1 MIIDGSENKIPA
13 YILKEYST
21 EKQETCA
28 EKKES
33 GVANIFDAIK
43 NLPKEVFEQG
53 VLSFIVEYADANG
66 ISEEELIS
74 EISSTINGPLWN
86 FEKLL
91 MKAILANVR
100 EQKGVK

>member
-33 GVANIFDAIK
+33 GVASIFDATK
-43 NLPKEVFEQG
+43 NLPKEVFESLI
-53 VLSFIVEYADANG
+53 LSFIVDYADANS
-66 ISEEELIS
+66 ISEKELIS
-74 EISSTINGPLWN
+74 EMSNTINGPLWN

-91 MKAILANVR
+91 LKAILVNAR